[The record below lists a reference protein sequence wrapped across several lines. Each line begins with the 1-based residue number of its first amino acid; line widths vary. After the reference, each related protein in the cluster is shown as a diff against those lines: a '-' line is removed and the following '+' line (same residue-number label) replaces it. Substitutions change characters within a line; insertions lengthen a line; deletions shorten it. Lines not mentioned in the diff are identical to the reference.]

1 LIALAESDPL
11 GAISTYVNFGVLG
24 LVVLSLIT
32 GWLWPK
38 PSVDHLEAE
47 KDRAVAEREK
57 AEAQRDAMASVL
69 QERLLPVV
77 GDFINT
83 TRNLL
88 PILQQL
94 QQLQQMIP
102 ILQQMIRQQE
112 ISQQLLQQQTLQRR
126 TYNTGRELEQEEVP
140 QEESGGGRRD
150 SPRGRTGKRT
160 DQS

>member
-1 LIALAESDPL
+1 LTALETTDPL
-11 GAISTYVNFGVLG
+11 GVISTWANFGVLG

-32 GWLWPK
+32 GWLWTK
-38 PSVDHLEAE
+38 PSVDRLEAE
-47 KDRAVAEREK
+47 KDRVTAEKEK

-112 ISQQLLQQQTLQRR
+112 MQLQQQALRAGLELQLHHEQLDQQGGDDRDRR
-126 TYNTGRELEQEEVP
+126 
-140 QEESGGGRRD
+140 
-150 SPRGRTGKRT
+150 RGRPGQQP
-160 DQS
+160 DSS